1 MSVCNC
7 RHCVNFEVLVRTYTW
22 GLFNRAPVRE
32 ARFCVVEPLVAQ
44 VAHMVGVNIANALS
58 NLRARHSPI
67 KVKHLWTNLLHNVG
81 SWLNRK
87 QLVVKRVAGAYNF
100 NVVQEVR
107 VYCWK
112 CHAAVVHLTGENFVP
127 EEPVAEY
134 STIAIWTEQTLLSC
148 YIRQVPDHRVH
159 AIVLFLHVVQMLSV
173 FVNRVITEHSLKQK
187 ERIEILVV
195 PAGRIVEN
203 SDTWVDHFV
212 VTDK

>member
-22 GLFNRAPVRE
+22 GLFNRTPVRE
-32 ARFCVVEPLVAQ
+32 ARLCVVEPLVAQ

-67 KVKHLWTNLLHNVG
+67 KVKHLRTNLLHNVG

-87 QLVVKRVAGAYNF
+87 QLVVKRVTCSNNF

-127 EEPVAEY
+127 EEPVAEN

-148 YIRQVPDHRVH
+148 YIRQVPDHCVH
-159 AIVLFLHVVQMLSV
+159 AIVLLFHIIQMLSV
-173 FVNRVITEHSLKQK
+173 LVYRVVS
-187 ERIEILVV
+187 
-195 PAGRIVEN
+195 EN
-203 SDTWVDHFV
+203 SLQ
-212 VTDK
+212 